1 MAEERKMKRKFISFT
16 DKELNILADALEEYG
31 APNLLGQ
38 IEQEVKERE
47 RSRKRHE
54 EWLKSQPKIYCC

>member
-1 MAEERKMKRKFISFT
+1 MKRKFISFT

-38 IEQEVKERE
+38 IE
-47 RSRKRHE
+47 
-54 EWLKSQPKIYCC
+54 